1 MAWDLRD
8 AAHSTAL
15 RPLQCSSSDGAGGDV
30 RKQAI
35 VLGLALAAALAVAL
49 LTWRPL
55 DEGEP
60 LRLGADTAASF
71 DASSERLSQK
81 LQDSLER
88 SFEAKLA
95 ELPNRFQ
102 DASDASSR
110 LRSAQRTL
118 DGLEDTPENAGVRD
132 SLQHEIAEERARI
145 EAAGVSAPPE

>member
-1 MAWDLRD
+1 MK
-8 AAHSTAL
+8 
-15 RPLQCSSSDGAGGDV
+15 
-30 RKQAI
+30 KQAI
-35 VLGLALAAALAVAL
+35 VLGLALAAAFAIAVL
-49 LTWRPL
+49 IWRPL

-60 LRLGADTAASF
+60 PQLGRDTAASF

-118 DGLEDTPENAGVRD
+118 D
-132 SLQHEIAEERARI
+132 
-145 EAAGVSAPPE
+145 EAAGVSAPAE

>member
-1 MAWDLRD
+1 
-8 AAHSTAL
+8 
-15 RPLQCSSSDGAGGDV
+15 V
-30 RKQAI
+30 KKQAI
-35 VLGLALAAALAVAL
+35 VLGLALAAALAVAVL
-49 LTWRPL
+49 VWRPL
-55 DEGEP
+55 DEGGP
-60 LRLGADTAASF
+60 PQLGSDTAASF

-118 DGLEDTPENAGVRD
+118 DTLEDTPENSGVRAA
-132 SLQHEIAEERARI
+132 LQHEIAEERAHI
-145 EAAGVSAPPE
+145 EAAGVSAPAE

>member
-1 MAWDLRD
+1 M
-8 AAHSTAL
+8 TY
-15 RPLQCSSSDGAGGDV
+15 Q
-30 RKQAI
+30 Q
-35 VLGLALAAALAVAL
+35 ALAVAV

-60 LRLGADTAASF
+60 PQLGADTAASF
-71 DASSERLSQK
+71 EASSERLSQK

-88 SFEAKLA
+88 NFEAKLA

-118 DGLEDTPENAGVRD
+118 DAL
-132 SLQHEIAEERARI
+132 EERNHFGKVAAKWLARFRPEI
-145 EAAGVSAPPE
+145 DRVAGPESQATEAVPFRLELPAFLFGKLADELRLHR